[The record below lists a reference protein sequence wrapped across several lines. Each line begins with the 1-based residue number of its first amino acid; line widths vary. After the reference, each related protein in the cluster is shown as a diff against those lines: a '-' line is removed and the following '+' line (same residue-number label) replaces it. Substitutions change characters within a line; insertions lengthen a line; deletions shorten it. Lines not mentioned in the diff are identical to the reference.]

1 MFTARAAT
9 VFMHRATHAAGKR
22 ALSSSTKAKRSWF
35 GWRMQL
41 GVVVVGSYGAYK
53 AVGPMMYPACEDEII
68 HDLLLTD
75 TTIAKVPHAQPFP
88 ASPNRKERLVVLG
101 TGWGAVAVM
110 ANIDPF
116 KYEIV
121 CVSPR
126 NHFVMTPLL
135 PSVTVGT
142 VEPRTVVESIRA
154 ICPHVKFVEA
164 ECTSLDPKKQTV
176 SFSTVMKESSS
187 RAIKDGA
194 KFRPDFELAYDKL
207 IIAVGAENN
216 TFNTPGVEQHA
227 HFLKEIIDARRIRA
241 AILDAF
247 ESACNPGQ
255 SEAERKRLKRMRGA
269 TLEALESACNPGRT
283 EAERKRLLNFVV
295 VGGGPTGVEFAAE
308 LADLLHEDLKHSFPK
323 MKDDVKI
330 QLIEATETVLS
341 MFDKK
346 ISEATA
352 ENFKRENIDVHANT
366 FVKEVKQ
373 KEVIIQ
379 RKGKKEFEAIPCS
392 LVVWATGIRCRPIV
406 NKMREAI
413 GLKSQNN
420 FRALVTDRYL
430 KVKGADGIYSLGDC
444 ATIEMERLSDL
455 SDMFFDEA
463 DQNKDGAVSLHEFRE
478 WTNANVEKYP
488 QLQFIASSEEM
499 EAQFR
504 QASTTRC
511 APYCPTHSDVTL
523 ISDVPIL
530 FLKMAPEAD
539 RLFRR
544 DGSPVPHGLH
554 HPVAA
559 QEGKYLAKH
568 LNMLPTEFEEKNTV
582 NSTVRWFKKMGS
594 ADEIKPFQYNHL
606 GSLAYI
612 GGDNAAADL
621 RGVGT
626 GIVASVIDSLGLSV
640 LSGKGTYIL
649 WRSFYLSE
657 QFSNRTKVLLCVD
670 WMKAK
675 IFGRDASRY

>member
-75 TTIAKVPHAQPFP
+75 TTIAK
-88 ASPNRKERLVVLG
+88 RKERLVVLG

-255 SEAERKRLKRMRGA
+255 S
-269 TLEALESACNPGRT
+269 

-554 HPVAA
+554 HPVI
-559 QEGKYLAKH
+559 
-568 LNMLPTEFEEKNTV
+568 MLFLIT
-582 NSTVRWFKKMGS
+582 R
-594 ADEIKPFQYNHL
+594 
-606 GSLAYI
+606 
-612 GGDNAAADL
+612 
-621 RGVGT
+621 
-626 GIVASVIDSLGLSV
+626 
-640 LSGKGTYIL
+640 
-649 WRSFYLSE
+649 
-657 QFSNRTKVLLCVD
+657 
-670 WMKAK
+670 
-675 IFGRDASRY
+675 

>member
-75 TTIAKVPHAQPFP
+75 TTIAK
-88 ASPNRKERLVVLG
+88 RKERLVVLG

-255 SEAERKRLKRMRGA
+255 S
-269 TLEALESACNPGRT
+269 

-504 QASTTRC
+504 QASTTRW
-511 APYCPTHSDVTL
+511 ASSL
-523 ISDVPIL
+523 AGGL
-530 FLKMAPEAD
+530 LKKEEFKKVLEAAD
-539 RLFRR
+539 RTLRVL
-544 DGSPVPHGLH
+544 PATAQ
-554 HPVAA
+554 VAA